1 MANDQTIDN
10 TDGLGLNEEE
20 SLPWLESADDYG
32 EYDSGSNGGK
42 LLGFVLLGLL
52 VVAAVVGGY
61 YWLQNRGT
69 TDGVN
74 GDGSI
79 IAAEEGDYK
88 VAPDDPEGKEF
99 EGTGDASFKAS
110 EGERKEGKLAE
121 GSNKKAVSQSAP
133 APAGSVLVQLGAYS
147 SEAQANTGWSEL
159 SRRYDVVGKLPKK
172 VTSATVDGGTVYRLS
187 AVAPNAPTA
196 SETCNK
202 IKTAG
207 GSCLI
212 VR

>member
-1 MANDQTIDN
+1 MANDQTVDN
-10 TDGLGLNEEE
+10 SEGLGLDEEDR
-20 SLPWLESADDYG
+20 LPWLESADDYSG
-32 EYDSGSNGGK
+32 YDGGNGGK

-61 YWLQNRGT
+61 YWLQNRGANG
-69 TDGVN
+69 GVD
-74 GDGSI
+74 GDGSV

-99 EGTGDASFKAS
+99 EGTGDSSFPAS
-110 EGERKEGKLAE
+110 EGQRKEGKLAT
-121 GSNKKAVSQSAP
+121 GSDSKPVSQSAP
-133 APAGSVLVQLGAYS
+133 APKGSVLVQLGAYS

-159 SRRYDVVGKLPKK
+159 SRRYAYVGKLPKK
-172 VTSATVDGGTVYRLS
+172 VTSAKVDGGTVYRLS
-187 AVAPNAPTA
+187 AVAPNAAAATD
-196 SETCNK
+196 TCNK
-202 IKTAG
+202 IKAAG

>member
-1 MANDQTIDN
+1 MANDQAMENNDN
-10 TDGLGLNEEE
+10 LGLDEDER
-20 SLPWLESADDYG
+20 LPWLESADDYG
-32 EYDSGSNGGK
+32 EYDGGNGGK

-52 VVAAVVGGY
+52 VVALVVGGY
-61 YWLQNRGT
+61 YWLQNRGGA
-69 TDGVN
+69 DGVD

-99 EGTGDASFKAS
+99 EGTGDASYKAS
-110 EGERKEGKLAE
+110 EGERKDGKLADAAD
-121 GSNKKAVSQSAP
+121 KKSVSQSAP
-133 APAGSVLVQLGAYS
+133 ASAGSVLVQLGAYS

-172 VTSATVDGGTVYRLS
+172 VVSATVDGGTVYRLS
-187 AVAPNAPTA
+187 AVAPNAAVA
-196 SETCNK
+196 SDTCDK
-202 IKTAG
+202 IKAAG